1 MRRNIIDIDISKPLK
16 PEHVGVLTAT
26 YDTNANAI
34 GVNVFR
40 NGAAVDLSGCTVM
53 GYFTQNGQT
62 IKLIGTAEGNTAY
75 VVMRRSCYMVQGRF
89 RLAVTIRDGA
99 RQLTVRIVDGYNQ
112 NTITDDELWK
122 TVVFSMAMQS
132 GLNTVSLAWIPNVV
146 ADAYYI
152 YEVVDGEYE
161 LIEMAIKPE
170 IIIEGVAV
178 GTHTYAV
185 QPLIGNEMGEYKTT
199 QVYVSDVFVPGD
211 EPDEPI
217 IPDAPAVVTLSVDDY
232 GNATVTGA
240 ILTVDAEGNATL
252 TGYVPSVD
260 GDGDATIE

>member
-1 MRRNIIDIDISKPLK
+1 MGEVMRRNIIDIDLSRPLK

-26 YDTNANAI
+26 YDSNANAI

-40 NGAAVDLSGCTVM
+40 DGAAVDLSGCSVM

-62 IKLIGTAEGNTAY
+62 IKLLGTAEGNTAY

-112 NTITDDELWK
+112 TTIADDELWK
-122 TVVFSMAMQS
+122 TVTISRAMQS
-132 GLNTVSLAWIPNVV
+132 GLNTVSLAWIPNVA

-152 YEVVDGEYE
+152 YEVVDEEYE
-161 LIEMAIKPE
+161 LIEMVIKPE
-170 IIIEGVAV
+170 TIIEDVTV
-178 GTHTYAV
+178 GGHTYAV
-185 QPLIGNEMGEYKTT
+185 QPWIGNEAGEYATA
-199 QVYVSDVFVPGD
+199 QVTVSEDYMLLTV
-211 EPDEPI
+211 
-217 IPDAPAVVTLSVDDY
+217 DAE
-232 GNATVTGA
+232 GNATVSGA

-252 TGYVPSVD
+252 TGYTPSVD
-260 GDGDATIE
+260 ADGDATIG